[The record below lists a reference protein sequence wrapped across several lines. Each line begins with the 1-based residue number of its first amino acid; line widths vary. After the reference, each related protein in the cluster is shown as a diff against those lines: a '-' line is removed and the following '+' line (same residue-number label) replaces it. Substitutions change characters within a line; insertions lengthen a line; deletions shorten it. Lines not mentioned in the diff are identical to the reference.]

1 MSDIRIFSR
10 AWTRQNHFSAVIF
23 LTDSSIWK
31 QTYTH
36 KWTTLSAKDIN
47 SVVKTCVCPS
57 MEKGWPLQL
66 DSTSHM
72 SSDLDQKASSKCSN
86 YSSLLSYL
94 SIHGWAACQET
105 QGLLFFF
112 FSSLYYLFLYHI
124 TAFILEYNQ
133 PHFIK
138 YRWNERAYFD
148 AFLALCGFIIG
159 YAFLFVLLFRNLRG
173 GCLWLTIVT
182 VNYSML
188 LNLISSNPRV

>member
-1 MSDIRIFSR
+1 MYVQAWKKGDLCSWIVHHIWVLT
-10 AWTRQNHFSAVIF
+10 WTRRPVTSAVIIQVCWAIYPF
-23 LTDSSIWK
+23 M
-31 QTYTH
+31 
-36 KWTTLSAKDIN
+36 AERP
-47 SVVKTCVCPS
+47 VKKPRVY
-57 MEKGWPLQL
+57 
-66 DSTSHM
+66 
-72 SSDLDQKASSKCSN
+72 CS
-86 YSSLLSYL
+86 
-94 SIHGWAACQET
+94 
-105 QGLLFFF
+105 

-138 YRWNERAYFD
+138 YTVEMKGLILML
-148 AFLALCGFIIG
+148 FLALCGFIIG